1 MNQPTPPAAHNYLFV
16 FLGHGRFTFLNPD
29 LLLKLDTASDLGVI
43 INDLSNARNKLFTS
57 LQRGGWQIY
66 LIVCRGED
74 GRFINSLQRG
84 GWQIYLTVCRSEG
97 GRSIY

>member
-1 MNQPTPPAAHNYLFV
+1 MCLSGTWFLIAEIGTLFKE
-16 FLGHGRFTFLNPD
+16 RFTFLNPD

-66 LIVCRGED
+66 LIVCGGED
-74 GRFINSLQRG
+74 GRFIF
-84 GWQIYLTVCRSEG
+84 
-97 GRSIY
+97 